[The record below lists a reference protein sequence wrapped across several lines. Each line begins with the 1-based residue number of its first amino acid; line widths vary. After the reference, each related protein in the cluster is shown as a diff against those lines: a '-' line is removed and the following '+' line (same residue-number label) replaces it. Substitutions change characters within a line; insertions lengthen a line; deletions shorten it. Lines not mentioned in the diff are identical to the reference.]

1 MTLDLWYDYYFFLWS
16 NKSAVLLFFLVI
28 RVGRSSTTTPRSA
41 EWTRF
46 LSRIRRAVLDK

>member
-28 RVGRSSTTTPRSA
+28 RVGR
-41 EWTRF
+41 
-46 LSRIRRAVLDK
+46 LSDVNNNNYLSPLG